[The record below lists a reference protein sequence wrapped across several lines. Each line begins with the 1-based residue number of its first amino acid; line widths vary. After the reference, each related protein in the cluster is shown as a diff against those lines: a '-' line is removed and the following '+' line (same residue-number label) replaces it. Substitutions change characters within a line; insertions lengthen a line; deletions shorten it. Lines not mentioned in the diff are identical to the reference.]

1 MPSCCAGSILSD
13 VTPSQPLPRWW
24 REPWWARLTLLGI
37 VVAATV
43 LMTWNLSK
51 GGDFS
56 FYEAA
61 ARSMS
66 ESWRALLFGTFDPA
80 ATVTLDKLAGFA
92 VPQALGIRLFGMQT
106 SSVALPQV
114 IEGIVT
120 ILACAVVG
128 LRWGGRGLG
137 LVAAAA
143 AASTPIFVS
152 MFGHP
157 MEDGLLTMAL
167 AVALVWWQ
175 RAILTGRWWPLLVA
189 GLFIGV
195 GFQAKMMSAW
205 FVLPGL
211 IVATFLA
218 VAGARRAW
226 GRAAALTGSSV
237 VASLSWMFLLAL
249 TPAGARPFI
258 DGSTDNDVFAMVF
271 GYNGLDRVLP
281 DAVAGAVGSHPT
293 DGGIL
298 GALML
303 AAQGSAANGGSGG
316 EAASVTKLLESPL
329 VTQIGWLYPAAIAGI
344 VLGAVR
350 WWPRRARPAGPR
362 REAAV
367 RLDRAMLVALLLWTV
382 TSAAFL
388 SAARVPHTAYVA
400 GLGVPLALLAALAWR
415 EVVRLRSAARLW
427 PRLAAPLLLV
437 VQGAWWIYL
446 SIEGRM
452 PVVLVAATVAVWA
465 AGLIAAMVAAAR
477 SWHPVRG
484 PRDAVIPALLALAV
498 LCGPIAFST
507 QVIDST
513 RDGSGGDASVGV
525 SAKSPHPDEAF
536 TPSAWSPWGGE
547 PSMSPALTNLVQTAQ
562 KDGGGVDGR
571 PLFVSDSW
579 ALSAPVIVATGDSVL
594 TDGGYS
600 GSAPV
605 FTESALRSLVTSG
618 RAHLFVIGSR
628 TKKGDPVRALVRDD
642 HCRSENTWDLTAPK
656 EGGETFGVTSFTL
669 YSCT

>member
-1 MPSCCAGSILSD
+1 M
-13 VTPSQPLPRWW
+13 TPPVPLARWW

-51 GGDFS
+51 GGDSS
-56 FYEAA
+56 FYEAS

-66 ESWRALLFGTFDPA
+66 ESWRALLFGAFDPA
-80 ATVTLDKLAGFA
+80 ATVTLDKLSGFA
-92 VPQALGIRLFGMQT
+92 VPQALGIDLFGMST

-114 IEGIVT
+114 VEGVVT

-128 LRWGGRGLG
+128 LRWGGRGMG

-211 IVATFLA
+211 VVATFLA

-226 GRAAALTGSSV
+226 GHAAALTASSIA
-237 VASLSWMFLLAL
+237 ASLSWMFLFAL
-249 TPAGARPFI
+249 TPAGARPFV
-258 DGSTDNDVFAMVF
+258 DGSTDNDIFAMVF
-271 GYNGLDRVLP
+271 GYNGIDRLVP
-281 DAVAGAVGSHPT
+281 NAVAGAVGSHPT

-303 AAQGSAANGGSGG
+303 AAQNSAANAGSGG
-316 EAASVTKLLESPL
+316 EAASMTKLLESPL

-362 REAAV
+362 REAAARV
-367 RLDRAMLVALLLWTV
+367 DRAMLVALASWTV
-382 TSAAFL
+382 VSATFL

-415 EVVRLRSAARLW
+415 EVVRLRAAARLW

-437 VQGAWWIYL
+437 AQGAWWTYL
-446 SIEGRM
+446 SVAGRM
-452 PVVLVAATVAVWA
+452 PLLLVAATVAVWA

-477 SWHPVRG
+477 LWHPVRG
-484 PRDAVIPALLALAV
+484 PRDAVIPAMLALAV

-507 QVIDST
+507 QVLDSA
-513 RDGSGGDASVGV
+513 RDGGGGDAYVGV
-525 SAKSPHPDEAF
+525 SPRSAHPDETF

-547 PSMSPALTNLVQTAQ
+547 PSRSPALTQLIQTAQ
-562 KDGGGVDGR
+562 KNGGGVDGR

-605 FTESALRSLVTSG
+605 FSESALRSLVASG
-618 RAHLFVIGSR
+618 RAHLFVVASTTR
-628 TKKGDPVRALVRDD
+628 KGDPVRALVRDD
-642 HCRSENTWDLTAPK
+642 HCRRDSTWNLTAPR
-656 EGGETFGVTSFTL
+656 EGGEMFGVTSFTL
-669 YSCT
+669 YTCR

>member
-1 MPSCCAGSILSD
+1 VIPR
-13 VTPSQPLPRWW
+13 VPLARWW
-24 REPWWARLTLLGI
+24 REPWWARLTLAGI

-43 LMTWNLSK
+43 LMSWNLSR

-66 ESWRALLFGTFDPA
+66 ESWHALLFGAFDPA

-92 VPQALGIRLFGMQT
+92 VPQAIGIDLFGMST

-120 ILACAVVG
+120 ILACAVFG
-128 LRWGGRGLG
+128 LRWGGRGVG

-211 IVATFLA
+211 VVATA
-218 VAGARRAW
+218 VAVVGARRAW
-226 GRAAALTGSSV
+226 GHVAALTVSSI
-237 VASLSWMFLLAL
+237 VASLSWMLLIASA
-249 TPAGARPFI
+249 PAGARPFV
-258 DGSTDNDVFAMVF
+258 DGSTDDDVFAMVF
-271 GYNGLDRVLP
+271 GYNGIDRLLP
-281 DAVAGAVGSHPT
+281 NAVAGAVGSHAPA
-293 DGGIL
+293 GGIL

-303 AAQGSAANGGSGG
+303 AAQSSAATAAGGSGG

-329 VTQIGWLYPAAIAGI
+329 VTQIGWLYPAAVAGI

-350 WWPRRARPAGPR
+350 WWPRRSRTRTLR
-362 REAAV
+362 REAST
-367 RLDRAMLVALLLWTV
+367 RTDRAMLVALILWTV
-382 TSAAFL
+382 TSATFL

-415 EVVRLRSAARLW
+415 EVVRLRSAPRLW
-427 PRLAAPLLLV
+427 PRLAAPLLLIA
-437 VQGAWWIYL
+437 QGAWWTSL
-446 SIEGRM
+446 SVQSRM
-452 PVVLVAATVAVWA
+452 PPVLVAATVVVWG

-477 SWHPVRG
+477 SWHPVEGRRG
-484 PRDAVIPALLALAV
+484 ALVPAMLALAV
-498 LCGPIAFST
+498 LCGPVAFST

-525 SAKSPHPDEAF
+525 SAKSPHPDEVF
-536 TPSAWSPWGGE
+536 TPSTWAPWGGE
-547 PSMSPALTNLVQTAQ
+547 PSMSPAVTQLVRAAEQ
-562 KDGGGVDGR
+562 DGGGLDGR

-605 FTESALRSLVTSG
+605 FTESALRSLVSSG
-618 RAHLFVIGSR
+618 RAHLFVVASNS
-628 TKKGDPVRALVRDD
+628 KKGDPVRGLVRDD
-642 HCRSENTWDLTAPK
+642 HCRSEDTWDLTAPK
-656 EGGETFGVTSFTL
+656 EGGEAFGVTSFTL
-669 YSCT
+669 YSCS